1 MTIAERYD
9 AVFPRIRA
17 ALLAGVALSVLVSA
31 LGLLALVAYGAGAAG
46 LAGVLRQVLLLNPAG
61 PDDIGLSLI
70 ALLGMAH
77 LAAFMLALVGCSAR
91 EVWAGPLPWLIAA
104 ADVALLIAFGFTP
117 GALLA
122 IAAIAAGALQV
133 RLWKALRI
141 NPVALKELRGRM
153 RGARAFVVLTIY
165 LTLMSAFAM
174 LVYLIFNVGSSA
186 ASAVAGEIGRTLFIS
201 IVGIELLLMVFIAPA
216 LTSGA
221 ITGERERQT
230 YDLLRTTLL
239 SEPTFVLGK
248 LESALAYLFMLL
260 LAAIPLQSVAF
271 LFGGVSEV
279 EIALAF
285 IVLAVTALA
294 LGAIGVTVSTG
305 TDRTISASVRAYG
318 LALALM
324 FAVPLMASI
333 GGEVMQ
339 RLLMPGGWTS
349 PLMETAMA
357 YVNTV
362 LTAINPAAA
371 LLGTQQILIER
382 NSAAFY
388 PYTISSTGGTIPMVS
403 PWVLF
408 TVIYLTLS
416 AVLIALAVRRMRQRD
431 IQAA

>member
-1 MTIAERYD
+1 
-9 AVFPRIRA
+9 
-17 ALLAGVALSVLVSA
+17 
-31 LGLLALVAYGAGAAG
+31 
-46 LAGVLRQVLLLNPAG
+46 
-61 PDDIGLSLI
+61 
-70 ALLGMAH
+70 
-77 LAAFMLALVGCSAR
+77 
-91 EVWAGPLPWLIAA
+91 
-104 ADVALLIAFGFTP
+104 
-117 GALLA
+117 
-122 IAAIAAGALQV
+122 
-133 RLWKALRI
+133 
-141 NPVALKELRGRM
+141 
-153 RGARAFVVLTIY
+153 
-165 LTLMSAFAM
+165 
-174 LVYLIFNVGSSA
+174 
-186 ASAVAGEIGRTLFIS
+186 
-201 IVGIELLLMVFIAPA
+201 MVFIAPA